1 MDRRILFT
9 ASTCSHIYHF
19 HRPYLRAFTGLGW
32 EVDVACGGADY
43 PLPEAGEFVHI
54 PFEKRMT
61 SLQNVQAV
69 RALRSLI
76 QARSYALVSCHTS
89 LAAFFTRAAV
99 MGMRDRPLVAC
110 TAHGYLFDGETPP
123 ARRPCRPNSC

>member
-43 PLPEAGEFVHI
+43 PLPEAGEF
-54 PFEKRMT
+54 
-61 SLQNVQAV
+61 
-69 RALRSLI
+69 
-76 QARSYALVSCHTS
+76 
-89 LAAFFTRAAV
+89 
-99 MGMRDRPLVAC
+99 
-110 TAHGYLFDGETPP
+110 
-123 ARRPCRPNSC
+123 